1 VGYAVTAAA
10 YWLAGRL
17 GSPEG
22 GDGQL
27 PSGAGG
33 APSPSPSAQCCS
45 S

>member
-33 APSPSPSAQCCS
+33 APSPSPSAQFCS